1 MSVPGNIN
9 PAPPPSSFDDN
20 PGKIPTTHIS
30 AQHLAANSLNHTDF
44 YEESR
49 LRKLRRRITEEPIL
63 PLGCALT
70 CWALYEATKSMKSGD
85 HHRTNRMFRR
95 RIYAQA
101 FTILAMVAG
110 SVYWESDRKRRKEYE
125 GLVGERT
132 KREKY
137 EAWIR
142 ELEAREEE
150 EEELRGLR
158 RRMEREDKE
167 EREKRRVEAKTKEEV
182 GQPKG
187 GLGVVKSVLEESERR
202 RGGVLDAA
210 MEAWSRRR

>member
-9 PAPPPSSFDDN
+9 PAPPPSSFDND
-20 PGKIPTTHIS
+20 P
-30 AQHLAANSLNHTDF
+30 DF

-49 LRKLRRRITEEPIL
+49 LKKLRRRIMEEPVL

-70 CWALYEATKSMKSGD
+70 CWALYEATKSMKAGD

-101 FTILAMVAG
+101 FTVLAMVAG
-110 SVYWESDRKRRKEYE
+110 SVYWESDRKRRKEYD
-125 GLVGERT
+125 GLVGER
-132 KREKY
+132 KQKEKY
-137 EAWIR
+137 ELWIK

-150 EEELRGLR
+150 EQELRGVR
-158 RRMEREDKE
+158 RKLQEEELKRMM
-167 EREKRRVEAKTKEEV
+167 EKKTKQEV

-202 RGGVLDAA
+202 RPILDAA
-210 MEAWSRRR
+210 MEMWSRR

>member
-9 PAPPPSSFDDN
+9 PAPPPSSFDDD
-20 PGKIPTTHIS
+20 
-30 AQHLAANSLNHTDF
+30 ADF

-49 LRKLRRRITEEPIL
+49 LRKLRRRIMEEPIL

-70 CWALYEATKSMKSGD
+70 CWALYEATRSMKAGD

-95 RIYAQA
+95 RIYAQG

-110 SVYWESDRKRRKEYE
+110 SVYWETDRKRRKEYT
-125 GLVGERT
+125 GLVDEKK

-142 ELEAREEE
+142 ELEVREEE
-150 EEELRGLR
+150 EKELRGIR
-158 RRMEREDKE
+158 QRVVAAERERLTQEQKV
-167 EREKRRVEAKTKEEV
+167 RVEKKVKEEV

-187 GLGVVKSVLEESERR
+187 GLGVVKSVLEEGE
-202 RGGVLDAA
+202 
-210 MEAWSRRR
+210 SRRRPILQAAIEAWEGRGR